1 MARRAA
7 LILSLAVALA
17 GMPLALP
24 RDGAA
29 QNRRMTPATQAEE
42 AQIYLIRDN
51 SGAAAGGMERLARD
65 LKRQGYTDVGL
76 WSWTDVDA
84 IVHDIETGRHRG
96 DAVHVVL
103 IGRSPGADAV
113 LQVAE
118 KLAPAGIE
126 IDLAVTIDLSADA
139 AVPPNVGTLVNFYQE
154 NGFGRR
160 ATAAEGFKG
169 RLSNIDLS
177 GQGVAGLQ
185 QAEAQMLEQVGQLTH
200 RHIQT
205 EEIRRKS
212 GPRG

>member
-1 MARRAA
+1 MSERARRVLVAC
-7 LILSLAVALA
+7 ILSGLCAF
-17 GMPLALP
+17 PLES
-24 RDGAA
+24 GA
-29 QNRRMTPATQAEE
+29 QNRRMAPATQAEE
-42 AQIYLIRDN
+42 AQIYLIRDT

-65 LKRQGYTDVGL
+65 LKKQGYTDVGL

-84 IVHDIETGRHRG
+84 IVHDIATGRHRG
-96 DAVHVVL
+96 DDVHVVL

-126 IDLAVTIDLSADA
+126 IDLAVTIDLGAEA
-139 AVPPNVGTLVNFYQE
+139 AVPPNVGALVNFYQE

-160 ATAAEGFKG
+160 AIAAEGFKG

-177 GQGVAGLQ
+177 DQGVAGLQ
-185 QAEAQMLEQVGQLTH
+185 QVEARLLEHVGQLVH
-200 RHIQT
+200 RHIQS
-205 EEIRRKS
+205 EEIRRRS